1 MQLSMLYKE
10 LQPADLYMIRLPYS
24 FSDYD
29 RQLLTLFYQ
38 PLVGAEGISLYLTLW
53 ADGELKN
60 SELWSHYKLMNVL
73 GVSIGKIFQAR
84 IALEAIGLLRTWQ
97 KSEEDGRIFHYEL
110 AAPLDAESFL
120 KDPLLSMFLL
130 NKIGENA
137 YKQLRNRFIQKPN
150 WNEGFVDVSRTFMD
164 VFKPST
170 KTGMPISSTD
180 EFQTKKRNSS
190 IPFYYDEFDFGLLQ
204 EGLSEQLVPKSAMT
218 IEAKEV
224 IAKLAF
230 LYNLNAI
237 EMQKV
242 VILALDDELHLSEA
256 RLKKACADYYKLTVS
271 KTAPVIEK
279 IIEQKI
285 EPISDNTQPMS
296 KEEELIHY
304 LETTSPAVVLKDIA
318 NGKDPILADVQLAN
332 HFVTHYKM
340 PIGVVNVLLQY
351 VLLKTDMKLT
361 KNYAE
366 KIASHWMRKDVKTAK
381 QAMELARNEHEQY
394 IKWKNEGSKQKTYT
408 KKPTREEKVP
418 DWFYKKD
425 GEKKQSGNETN
436 GIQNIDEER
445 KKLLAELGVLKR

>member
-1 MQLSMLYKE
+1 MLYKE
-10 LQPADLYMIRLPYS
+10 LQPADMYMIRLPYS

-53 ADGELKN
+53 ADGEVKT
-60 SELWSHYKLMNVL
+60 SEQWSHYQLMNVL

-84 IALEAIGLLRTWQ
+84 VALEAIGLLRTWQ
-97 KSEEDGRIFHYEL
+97 KTEDDIRFFYYEL
-110 AAPLDAESFL
+110 SAPLDAESFL

-137 YKQLRNRFIQKPN
+137 YKQLRNRFIQLSN
-150 WNEGFVDVSRTFMD
+150 WNEGFKDVSRTFMD
-164 VFKPST
+164 VYKPST
-170 KTGMPISSTD
+170 KNSQQISYDDDYES
-180 EFQTKKRNSS
+180 KKRKTSL
-190 IPFYYDEFDFGLLQ
+190 PFYYEEFDFSLLQ

-224 IAKLAF
+224 IAKLSF
-230 LYNLNAI
+230 LYNLNPI

-242 VILALDDELHLSEA
+242 VILALDDELHLTEA

-271 KTAPVIEK
+271 KKAPIIQNVTK
-279 IIEQKI
+279 IKKTIPEN
-285 EPISDNTQPMS
+285 NTPLT
-296 KEEELIHY
+296 KEAELIHY
-304 LETTSPAVVLKDIA
+304 LETTSPVAVLRDIA
-318 NGKDPILADVQLAN
+318 KGKEPILADVQLAN
-332 HFVTHYKM
+332 HLVSHYNM
-340 PIGVVNVLLQY
+340 PVGVVNVLLQY
-351 VLLKTDMKLT
+351 VLLRTDMKLT

-381 QAMELARNEHEQY
+381 EAMELARNEHEQY
-394 IKWKNEGSKQKTYT
+394 MKWKNEGSKQKTYT

-425 GEKKQSGNETN
+425 GETKQSGESTN
-436 GIQNIDEER
+436 GIQNIEEER
-445 KKLLAELGVLKR
+445 KKLLAELGVTKR

>member
-1 MQLSMLYKE
+1 MLYKE
-10 LQPADLYMIRLPYS
+10 LQPADMYMIRLPYS

-38 PLVGAEGISLYLTLW
+38 PLVGTESISLYLTLW

-60 SELWSHYKLMNVL
+60 NEQMPHYQLMNVL

-97 KSEEDGRIFHYEL
+97 KSENDGRIFYYEL
-110 AAPLDAESFL
+110 AAPLDADSFL

-137 YKQLRNRFIQKPN
+137 YKQLRNRFIQTAN
-150 WNEGFVDVSRTFMD
+150 WNDGFTDVSRTFVD

-170 KTGMPISSTD
+170 KTGNTISYED
-180 EFQTKKRNSS
+180 EFQSKERKAAV
-190 IPFYYDEFDFGLLQ
+190 PFYFEQFDFALLQ
-204 EGLSEQLVPKSAMT
+204 DGLSEQLVPKSAMT

-230 LYNLNAI
+230 LYNFHPV

-271 KTAPVIEK
+271 KTAPIIEK
-279 IIEQKI
+279 IEQNVKR
-285 EPISDNTQPMS
+285 EPEKHQPLS

-304 LETTSPAVVLKDIA
+304 LETTSPVVVLKDIA
-318 NGKDPILADVQLAN
+318 NGKEPVPADVQLAN
-332 HFVTHYKM
+332 HFVTYFKM

-351 VLLKTDMKLT
+351 VLLRTDMKLT

-394 IKWKNEGSKQKTYT
+394 MKWKNEGAKQKSYS
-408 KKPTREEKVP
+408 KKPIREEKVP

-425 GEKKQSGNETN
+425 GETKLSGLETN

-445 KKLLAELGVLKR
+445 QKLLADLNALKR

>member
-1 MQLSMLYKE
+1 MLYKE
-10 LQPADLYMIRLPYS
+10 LQPADMYMIRLPYS

-38 PLVGAEGISLYLTLW
+38 PLVGAESISLYLTLW
-53 ADGELKN
+53 ADGEAKN
-60 SELWSHYKLMNVL
+60 NEGSPHYQLMNVL

-97 KSEEDGRIFHYEL
+97 KSENDGRVFYYEL
-110 AAPLDAESFL
+110 TPPLDAESFL

-130 NKIGENA
+130 GKIGENA
-137 YKQLRNRFIQKPN
+137 YKQLRSRFIQPAK
-150 WNEGFVDVSRTFMD
+150 WHDGFTDVSRTFMD
-164 VFKPST
+164 VFKPSS
-170 KTGMPISSTD
+170 KTGNAISYED
-180 EFQTKKRNSS
+180 EYQSKKRQDSL
-190 IPFYYDEFDFGLLQ
+190 PFYFDQFDFALLQ

-218 IEAKEV
+218 VEAKEV

-230 LYNLNAI
+230 LYNLHPV

-271 KTAPVIEK
+271 KTAPVMEK
-279 IIEQKI
+279 IAQTAMPTTEK
-285 EPISDNTQPMS
+285 SQPLS

-304 LETTSPAVVLKDIA
+304 LETTAPAIVLKDIA
-318 NGKDPILADVQLAN
+318 NGKEPILADVQLAN
-332 HFVTHYKM
+332 HFVTHFNM

-351 VLLKTDMKLT
+351 VLLRTDMKLT

-381 QAMELARNEHEQY
+381 QAMELARSEHEQY
-394 IKWKNEGSKQKTYT
+394 IKWKSEGSQQKSYT
-408 KKPTREEKVP
+408 KKPVRDEKVP

-425 GEKKQSGNETN
+425 GETKQSGNETK

-445 KKLLAELGVLKR
+445 KKLLADLNALKR

>member
-1 MQLSMLYKE
+1 MLYKE
-10 LQPADLYMIRLPYS
+10 LQPADMYMIRLPYS

-38 PLVGAEGISLYLTLW
+38 PLVGAEAISLYLTLW

-60 SELWSHYKLMNVL
+60 NEQMPHYQLMNVL

-97 KSEEDGRIFHYEL
+97 KSENDGRIFYYEL
-110 AAPLDAESFL
+110 AAPLDADSFL

-137 YKQLRNRFIQKPN
+137 YKQLRNRFIQTAN
-150 WNEGFVDVSRTFMD
+150 WNDGFADVSRTFVD

-170 KTGMPISSTD
+170 KTGNSISYED
-180 EFQTKKRNSS
+180 EFQSKERKAAV
-190 IPFYYDEFDFGLLQ
+190 PFYFEQFDFALLQ
-204 EGLSEQLVPKSAMT
+204 DGLSEQLVPKSAMT

-230 LYNLNAI
+230 LYNFHPV

-271 KTAPVIEK
+271 KTAPIIEK
-279 IIEQKI
+279 IKQNVKR
-285 EPISDNTQPMS
+285 EPEKPQTLS

-318 NGKDPILADVQLAN
+318 NGKEPVPADVQLAN
-332 HFVTHYKM
+332 HFVTYFKM

-351 VLLKTDMKLT
+351 VLLRTDMKLT

-394 IKWKNEGSKQKTYT
+394 MKWKNEGAKQKSYS
-408 KKPTREEKVP
+408 KKPIREEKVP

-425 GEKKQSGNETN
+425 GETKLSGLETN

-445 KKLLAELGVLKR
+445 QKLLADLNALKR

>member
-1 MQLSMLYKE
+1 MLYKE
-10 LQPADLYMIRLPYS
+10 LQPADMYMIRLPYS

-38 PLVGAEGISLYLTLW
+38 PLVGAECISLYLTLW
-53 ADGELKN
+53 AEGESKN
-60 SELWSHYKLMNVL
+60 DEQWPHYQLMNVL
-73 GVSIGKIFQAR
+73 GVSISKVFQAR

-97 KSEEDGRIFHYEL
+97 KSESDGRIFYYEL
-110 AAPLDAESFL
+110 SAPLDADAFL

-137 YKQLRNRFIQKPN
+137 YKQLRTRFIQTAN
-150 WNEGFVDVSRTFMD
+150 WNDGFKDVSRTFVD

-170 KTGMPISSTD
+170 KTGHSVSYED
-180 EFQTKKRNSS
+180 EFESKQRNSS
-190 IPFYYDEFDFGLLQ
+190 LPFYYEEFDFSLLQ

-230 LYNLNAI
+230 LYNLHPV

-271 KTAPVIEK
+271 KKAPVIQNVAK
-279 IIEQKI
+279 VKKTTAINKM
-285 EPISDNTQPMS
+285 PLT

-304 LETTSPAVVLKDIA
+304 LETTPPAAVLKDIA
-318 NGKDPILADVQLAN
+318 NGKEPILADVQLAN
-332 HFVTHYKM
+332 HLVTHYNM

-351 VLLKTDMKLT
+351 VLLRTDMKLT

-381 QAMELARNEHEQY
+381 EAMELARSEHEQY
-394 IKWKNEGSKQKTYT
+394 IKWKNEGSKQKNYA

-425 GEKKQSGNETN
+425 GEKKQSGIESN

-445 KKLLAELGVLKR
+445 KKLLADLNALKR

>member
-1 MQLSMLYKE
+1 MQLSLLYKE
-10 LQPADLYMIRLPYS
+10 LQPADMYMIRLPYS

-38 PLVGAEGISLYLTLW
+38 PLVGAESISLYLTLW
-53 ADGELKN
+53 ADGESNN
-60 SELWSHYKLMNVL
+60 SEQWPHYQLMNVL

-97 KSEEDGRIFHYEL
+97 KAENDGRIFYYEL
-110 AAPLDAESFL
+110 AAPLDADSFL

-137 YKQLRNRFIQKPN
+137 YKQLRSRFIQN
-150 WNEGFVDVSRTFMD
+150 ASWNEGFTDVSRTFID
-164 VFKPST
+164 VYKPST
-170 KTGMPISSTD
+170 KTGTIIFNEDT
-180 EFQTKKRNSS
+180 FQSKKREATV
-190 IPFYYDEFDFGLLQ
+190 PFYFEQFDFTLLQ

-230 LYNLNAI
+230 LYNLQPV

-279 IIEQKI
+279 IEQKAK
-285 EPISDNTQPMS
+285 PQLQQNQPLS

-304 LETTSPAVVLKDIA
+304 LETTAPATVLKDIA
-318 NGKDPILADVQLAN
+318 NGKEPILADVQLAN
-332 HFVTHYKM
+332 YFVTHFKM
-340 PIGVVNVLLQY
+340 PVGVVNVLLQY
-351 VLLKTDMKLT
+351 VLLRTDMKLT

-381 QAMELARNEHEQY
+381 QAMELARSEHEQY
-394 IKWKNEGSKQKTYT
+394 MKWKNEGSKQTTYT
-408 KKPTREEKVP
+408 KKPVREEKVP

-425 GEKKQSGNETN
+425 GETKQSGNETN
-436 GIQNIDEER
+436 GVQNIDEER
-445 KKLLAELGVLKR
+445 RKLLAELGVTKR

>member
-1 MQLSMLYKE
+1 MLYKE

-24 FSDYD
+24 LSDYD

-38 PLVGAEGISLYLTLW
+38 PLVGAESISLYLTLW
-53 ADGELKN
+53 ADGEQNN
-60 SELWSHYKLMNVL
+60 SERWAHYQLMNVL
-73 GVSIGKIFQAR
+73 GMPIGKIFQAR
-84 IALEAIGLLRTWQ
+84 LALEAIGLLRTW
-97 KSEEDGRIFHYEL
+97 KKTMDEGSIFHYEL
-110 AAPLDAESFL
+110 EAPLDAESFL

-130 NKIGENA
+130 NKVGENA
-137 YKQLRNRFIQKPN
+137 FKQLRKRFIQNSN
-150 WNEGFVDVSRTFMD
+150 WNDGFKDISRTFID

-170 KTGMPISSTD
+170 KMNNTVSFD
-180 EFQTKKRNSS
+180 ETFVSKERNSS
-190 IPFYYDEFDFGLLQ
+190 VPFYYDEFDFSLLQ

-230 LYNLNAI
+230 LYNLSPV

-242 VILALDDELHLSEA
+242 VILALDDDLHLSES
-256 RLKKACADYYKLTVS
+256 RLKKACSDYYKLTVS
-271 KTAPVIEK
+271 KVAPLIEK
-279 IIEQKI
+279 IEKKAVPI
-285 EPISDNTQPMS
+285 EPTVPLT
-296 KEEELIHY
+296 KEGELIHY
-304 LETTSPAVVLKDIA
+304 LETTPPISVLKDIA
-318 NGKDPILADVQLAN
+318 NGKEPILADVQLAN
-332 HFVTHYKM
+332 HFVTHFKM

-351 VLLKTDMKLT
+351 VLLRTDMKLT

-381 QAMELARNEHEQY
+381 EAMDLARNEHEQY
-394 IKWKNEGSKQKTYT
+394 VKWKNEGSPQKTYT

-425 GEKKQSGNETN
+425 GETKKSTGTSTN

-445 KKLLAELGVLKR
+445 QKLLAELGMLKR